1 MNGNPTHLTD
11 TGRMVDSLFYQLA
24 CMDRRLWQNMRRSRP
39 ASRYSL
45 GQRLIL
51 TYLLE
56 EGEQSQCEL
65 GTALRLSGASVGE
78 HLKKLERDGCIQR
91 QVDPRDNRV
100 KKLTLTPK
108 GQEAAVESRQS
119 MLQLEENML
128 QGFSKEEQA
137 DLLRLLVRMDRA
149 LENV

>member
-1 MNGNPTHLTD
+1 MSGNSTHLTNN
-11 TGRMVDSLFYQLA
+11 GRMVDSFFYQLT
-24 CMDRRLWQNMRRSRP
+24 CMDRRLWQNLRRFRP
-39 ASRYSL
+39 AGRYTM

-56 EGEQSQCEL
+56 EGETSQCEL
-65 GTALRLSGASVGE
+65 GAALRLSGASVGE
-78 HLKKLERDGCIQR
+78 HLKKLEQDGCIQR
-91 QVDPRDNRV
+91 QVDPHDNRV
-100 KKLTLTPK
+100 KKLSLTPK
-108 GQEAAVESRQS
+108 GQDAAMESRQS
-119 MLQLEENML
+119 MIRLEESML